1 MNGNGY
7 IPYWFLVIALPFYW
21 PLYLTR
27 PGTVSTELVVAA
39 VALVLA
45 EIALAYRWAGG
56 HWVRTAAYAGAMLF
70 LPPLLVWAAGKSRS
84 PDPDAATDAVPP
96 DDSPVA

>member
-27 PGTVSTELVVAA
+27 PGMVSAELVVAA

-45 EIALAYRWAGG
+45 EIAAAYRLAGG
-56 HWVRTAAYAGAMLF
+56 HWVRTASYAGAMLL
-70 LPPLLVWAAGKSRS
+70 LPPLLVWAVGKSRS
-84 PDPDAATDAVPP
+84 LDPDAATDTVPP
-96 DDSPVA
+96 DDSPSA